1 MAGPGE
7 PRPGWAPLAGALILA
22 LGLLGAGWLVGR
34 GFEQGRSADRYVTVK
49 GLAETFV
56 SADLA
61 VWPLRI
67 TATGDNLGA
76 VQDQIDAG
84 LATITQFLTE
94 EGIAAD
100 AI

>member
-1 MAGPGE
+1 MSPT
-7 PRPGWAPLAGALILA
+7 
-22 LGLLGAGWLVGR
+22 
-34 GFEQGRSADRYVTVK
+34 S
-49 GLAETFV
+49 
-56 SADLA
+56 